1 MEEKSD
7 SLRATSESFQLGA
20 TRLEKIHRNRRMRA
34 YMIIVAMILSFLLV
48 LYIIFRS
55 PAPAVPT
62 NLTDGALDQA
72 SSMTMGGSTDM
83 AASTPA
89 AA

>member
-7 SLRATSESFQLGA
+7 SLATTAESFQLGA

-34 YMIIVAMILSFLLV
+34 YMIIAAMILSFLLV

-55 PAPAVPT
+55 PTPAT
-62 NLTDGALDQA
+62 TITDGPMADA
-72 SSMTMGGSTDM
+72 SSMAIGGGST
-83 AASTPA
+83 
-89 AA
+89 